1 VNLLA
6 SPATMAETCLCTPAL
21 AQQLTGFKPY
31 LIRSLA
37 LDYCD
42 IPEVGDGPVIRSGRV
57 GYQFLV
63 GIGDL
68 LMIAQA
74 EAEGRVQG

>member
-1 VNLLA
+1 MRFLP
-6 SPATMAETCLCTPAL
+6 SPAVLAETCLCTPAL
-21 AQQLTGFKPY
+21 AQQLTGFTPY
-31 LIRSLA
+31 TIRSLA

-74 EAEGRVQG
+74 QAEGSLP